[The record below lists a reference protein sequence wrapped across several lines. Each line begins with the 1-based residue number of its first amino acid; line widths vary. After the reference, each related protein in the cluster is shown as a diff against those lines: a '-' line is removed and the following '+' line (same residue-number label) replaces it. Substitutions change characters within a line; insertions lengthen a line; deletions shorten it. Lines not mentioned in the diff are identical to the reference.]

1 MFFEIPLEAICQVV
15 KTEGFRVCSN
25 LMAYSSSGASQIK
38 YVAFLCLL
46 LISKLMGVASKQVSE
61 DKFDPQVKYDVFVN
75 FRGVDIRQGFLG
87 YLTQAFH
94 QKQIHAFVDGKL
106 EKGYETWPSLVTA
119 IERSSISLTIFS
131 GNYASSR
138 WCLEELVKILE
149 CREKYGQTVI
159 PVFYNVYPTTVRH
172 QNGSYEKAFVELEKK
187 YNLTTVQRWRHA
199 LKKAADLSGIASFDY
214 RTEVELFG
222 EIINIVNLVLM
233 KLDKHPLNLE
243 GLIGIDNPI
252 QYLESLLHQK
262 SKAVLVIGIWVQA
275 LNSGETH
282 EIFSFYAFDRSYFDM
297 EYYKLSNRVVNYS
310 KGIPL
315 VLKVLG
321 SLLRGKDKEIWES
334 QLNKLKH
341 MPNIDVYNVMRLSYD
356 DLDRKEQQILLDLA
370 CFFVGLD
377 LKVDHIKTLL
387 KDSERDNSVLVGL
400 ERLKD
405 KALITISKDNVVSM
419 HDIIQET
426 AWEIVRQE
434 SIEDPGSRSRLR
446 DPDDIY
452 EVLQNDKGTKAIRS
466 ISVHLSLIKKLK
478 LSPHIFTK
486 MSKLQF
492 LYFPSRYNQDG
503 SDLLPHGI
511 QSFSI
516 ELRYLAWMHYP
527 LKYLPE
533 KFSTENLVILDL
545 SYSQVEKLWDG
556 VQNLM
561 NLKEVKVSGSKN
573 LTELPDLSRATN
585 LEVLDISFCPQ
596 LTSVV
601 PSIFSL
607 RKLKKLD
614 LRACSLTKLTSD
626 NHLSSL
632 SYLKLGSCT
641 KLKEFSVISDN
652 MIELDL
658 SYTRVNSL
666 PSSFERQ
673 NKLEVLWLSR
683 SGIESLPSSFKNLM
697 SLRYLSVY
705 DSKELHTLTE
715 LPPSLETLEASYCT
729 SLKTVLF
736 PSIDEQLQENRKEVY
751 FWNCL
756 NLDEQSLK
764 AIELNAHI
772 NVMKSAYQH
781 LSAPDENYHDYN
793 LSHGLYQVKYVYP
806 GSIVPEWLQYKTT
819 KYDMIIDLSS
829 TSHSSSL
836 GFVFC
841 FVVSY
846 PKFKTVIGHRFTF
859 YITISDYDD
868 ESKKDSID
876 IYMSDSYI
884 WLLSDHVCVIYD
896 QRCSRYL
903 SNRAKN
909 QTRFK
914 LTVKAEAVA
923 VARQRG
929 VGLKGFGVSPI
940 YKAGYHNFM
949 EDIKSIAYHN
959 FIQQINTSA
968 DHSAFQQINIST
980 DHSVFQ
986 PINTSADH
994 SVFQQIN
1001 TSADHSVFQQINT
1014 SADHSVF
1021 QQINTSADHSVFQ
1034 QINTSADHSV
1044 FQQIN
1049 TSADHSVFQQIN
1061 TSADHSVFQQI
1072 NTSADHSVFQQINTS
1087 ADHSVFQQIN
1097 TSADHSVFQQINT
1110 SADHSVFQP
1119 TDTSADRSF
1128 FQPMEVSES
1137 MYFISVLGAILC
1149 ISFLWLRYNRLGFQ
1163 RLLM

>member
-1 MFFEIPLEAICQVV
+1 MKLLLSSIKVV

-25 LMAYSSSGASQIK
+25 LMTYSSSGASQIK
-38 YVAFLCLL
+38 YVVFLCLL

-75 FRGVDIRQGFLG
+75 FRGEDIRQ
-87 YLTQAFH
+87 
-94 QKQIHAFVDGKL
+94 
-106 EKGYETWPSLVTA
+106 
-119 IERSSISLTIFS
+119 
-131 GNYASSR
+131 
-138 WCLEELVKILE
+138 
-149 CREKYGQTVI
+149 
-159 PVFYNVYPTTVRH
+159 
-172 QNGSYEKAFVELEKK
+172 
-187 YNLTTVQRWRHA
+187 VQRWRHA
-199 LKKAADLSGIASFDY
+199 LKKAANLSGIVSLDIG
-214 RTEVELFG
+214 TEVEVLG

-243 GLIGIDNPI
+243 GLVGIDKPI

-262 SKAVLVIGIWVQA
+262 SKAVLVIGIWGMGGIGKTTIAKEIFDRQYSKYDGYYFMVNVKEESGRHAIISLKEKLFSSILAENVKMNTAYGLSNYIRRRMGHMKVLIVFDDVTDLNLLEKLFGNPDWFGPGSRIIITTRDKQVLITNKADEIYEVQA
-275 LNSGETH
+275 LNSSEAH
-282 EIFSFYAFDRSYFDM
+282 EIFSFYAFDQSYFDM
-297 EYYKLSNRVVNYS
+297 EYYKLSKRVVNYS

-334 QLNKLKH
+334 QLEKLKH

-419 HDIIQET
+419 HDIIQEM

-434 SIEDPGSRSRLR
+434 SIEDPGRRSRLR

-452 EVLQNDKGTKAIRS
+452 EVLQNDKRN
-466 ISVHLSLIKKLK
+466 
-478 LSPHIFTK
+478 
-486 MSKLQF
+486 F
-492 LYFPSRYNQDG
+492 LP
-503 SDLLPHGI
+503 
-511 QSFSI
+511 
-516 ELRYLAWMHYP
+516 
-527 LKYLPE
+527 
-533 KFSTENLVILDL
+533 NLVIFDL
-545 SYSQVEKLWDG
+545 SYSEVEKLWDG
-556 VQNLM
+556 VQNLV

-573 LTELPDLSRATN
+573 LKELPDLSRATN

-596 LTSVV
+596 LTSVI

-607 RKLKKLD
+607 SKLKKLD

-632 SYLKLGSCT
+632 SYLNLGSCT
-641 KLKEFSVISDN
+641 KLKEFSMISES
-652 MIELDL
+652 MIQLDL
-658 SYTRVNSL
+658 SSTSVNAL
-666 PSSFERQ
+666 PSSFECQ
-673 NKLEVLWLSR
+673 SKLEMLWLR
-683 SGIESLPSSFKNLM
+683 YSGIESLPSSFKNLI

-705 DSKELHTLTE
+705 KAKELHTITE
-715 LPPSLETLEASYCT
+715 LPPSLETLEATDCT
-729 SLKTVLF
+729 SLKIVFF
-736 PSIDEQLQENRKEVY
+736 PSIDEQLKENRKEVY

-756 NLDEQSLK
+756 DLDEQSVK

-781 LSAPDENYHDYN
+781 LSAPDDNYHDYN

-806 GSIVPEWLQYKTT
+806 GSIVPEWLQYQTT
-819 KYDMIIDLSS
+819 KDDMIIDLSS

-846 PKFKTVIGHRFTF
+846 PNFKTIIGHRFTF

-876 IYMSDSYI
+876 IYMSDPYI
-884 WLLSDHVCVIYD
+884 WLLSDHVCVVYD

-949 EDIKSIAYHN
+949 EDINNISYHN

-968 DHSAFQQINIST
+968 DHSAFQQINISA

-994 SVFQQIN
+994 NVFQQIN
-1001 TSADHSVFQQINT
+1001 TSADHSVFQPINT
-1014 SADHSVF
+1014 SV
-1021 QQINTSADHSVFQ
+1021 
-1034 QINTSADHSV
+1034 
-1044 FQQIN
+1044 
-1049 TSADHSVFQQIN
+1049 
-1061 TSADHSVFQQI
+1061 
-1072 NTSADHSVFQQINTS
+1072 
-1087 ADHSVFQQIN
+1087 
-1097 TSADHSVFQQINT
+1097 DHSVFQQINT

-1119 TDTSADRSF
+1119 IDTSADRSF

-1149 ISFLWLRYNRLGFQ
+1149 ISFLWLRYNRLGFR

>member
-1 MFFEIPLEAICQVV
+1 MVV

-38 YVAFLCLL
+38 YVVFLCLL

-61 DKFDPQVKYDVFVN
+61 DKFDPQIKYDVFVN

-106 EKGYETWPSLVTA
+106 EKGDEIWPSLVTA

-187 YNLTTVQRWRHA
+187 YNLTTVQRWRHT

-214 RTEVELFG
+214 RTEVELLG
-222 EIINIVNLVLM
+222 EIINIVNLVLL
-233 KLDKHPLNLE
+233 KLDKHSLNLK
-243 GLIGIDNPI
+243 GFIGIDKPI

-262 SKAVLVIGIWVQA
+262 SKVVLVIGIWGMGGIGKTTIAEEIFDKQYSKYDGYYFMANAKEESGRQGIISLKEKLFSSILAENVKMNTANGLSTYIRRRMGRMKVLIVLDDVTDLNLLEKLFGNPNWFGPGSRIIITTRDKQVLITNKADEIYQVRA
-275 LNSGETH
+275 LNSSEAH
-282 EIFSFYAFDRSYFDM
+282 EIFNFYAFNQSHFDM
-297 EYYKLSNRVVNYS
+297 EYYKLSKRVVNYS

-321 SLLRGKDKEIWES
+321 HLLRGKDKEIWES
-334 QLNKLKH
+334 QLDKLKH

-446 DPDDIY
+446 DSDDIY
-452 EVLQNDKGTKAIRS
+452 EVLQNDKGTKATRS
-466 ISVHLSLIKKLK
+466 IRVHLSLIRKLK

-492 LYFPSRYNQDG
+492 LYFPSRYDEDG
-503 SDLLPHGI
+503 SDLLPYGL
-511 QSFSI
+511 QSFPI

-533 KFSTENLVILDL
+533 KFSAENLVILDL
-545 SYSQVEKLWDG
+545 SYSEVEKLWDG
-556 VQNLM
+556 VQNLV

-573 LTELPDLSRATN
+573 LKELPDLSRATN

-596 LTSVV
+596 LTSVI

-607 RKLKKLD
+607 SKLKKLD

-632 SYLKLGSCT
+632 SYLNLGSCT
-641 KLKEFSVISDN
+641 KLKEFSMISEN
-652 MIELDL
+652 MIQLDL
-658 SYTRVNSL
+658 SSTSVNAL
-666 PSSFERQ
+666 PSSFECQ
-673 NKLEVLWLSR
+673 SKLEMLWLR
-683 SGIESLPSSFKNLM
+683 YSGIESLPSSFKNLV

-705 DSKELHTLTE
+705 SAKELHTITE
-715 LPPSLETLEASYCT
+715 LPPSLETLEATDCM
-729 SLKTVLF
+729 SLKIVFF
-736 PSIDEQLQENRKEVY
+736 PSIDEQLKENRKEVY

-756 NLDEQSLK
+756 DLDEQSVK

-781 LSAPDENYHDYN
+781 LSAPDDNYHDYN

-819 KYDMIIDLSS
+819 KDDMIIDLSS

-846 PKFKTVIGHRFTF
+846 PKFKTIIGHRFTF

-914 LTVKAEAVA
+914 INVEAKAVA

-949 EDIKSIAYHN
+949 EDIKSISYHN
-959 FIQQINTSA
+959 FIRQINT
-968 DHSAFQQINIST
+968 ST

-994 SVFQQIN
+994 SVFQPIN
-1001 TSADHSVFQQINT
+1001 TSADH
-1014 SADHSVF
+1014 
-1021 QQINTSADHSVFQ
+1021 
-1034 QINTSADHSV
+1034 
-1044 FQQIN
+1044 
-1049 TSADHSVFQQIN
+1049 
-1061 TSADHSVFQQI
+1061 
-1072 NTSADHSVFQQINTS
+1072 
-1087 ADHSVFQQIN
+1087 
-1097 TSADHSVFQQINT
+1097 
-1110 SADHSVFQP
+1110 
-1119 TDTSADRSF
+1119 SF

-1137 MYFISVLGAILC
+1137 MYLISILGAILC
-1149 ISFLWLRYNRLGFQ
+1149 ISFWWLRYNRRGF
-1163 RLLM
+1163 RHV